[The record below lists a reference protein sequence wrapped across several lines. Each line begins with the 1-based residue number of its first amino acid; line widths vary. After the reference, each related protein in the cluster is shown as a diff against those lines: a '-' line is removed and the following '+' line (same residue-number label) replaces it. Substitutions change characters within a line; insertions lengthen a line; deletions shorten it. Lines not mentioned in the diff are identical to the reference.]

1 MRLRD
6 SPVIVNSIT
15 ERAEKQNTE
24 LVIAEQ
30 TSSHTKHRG
39 CSNTVG
45 IISIT
50 LGTLMRTVSERR
62 GGFFST
68 RRPNCSLEQRNLPKF
83 CFISVFSNFN
93 IYLRYCEAT
102 A

>member
-62 GGFFST
+62 GGSFLHVVQTAALSKEICQSFASFQ
-68 RRPNCSLEQRNLPKF
+68 CSLILTY
-83 CFISVFSNFN
+83 I
-93 IYLRYCEAT
+93 
-102 A
+102 